1 MAYSIGLTL
10 YNLANRRDVAAVA
23 QRPARPSGRLVWL
36 HAPVADASAALVE
49 LARRLV
55 DDDGLSVL
63 ITCQQT
69 LPPRDGILQDKA
81 PIDTPAEVRAFLDH
95 WRPELLVLSD
105 GELRPAL
112 LQEATEKSLPVI
124 MVQAHTPYLLRE
136 RDGWY
141 PGLMRSLLSRMHHVL
156 TLDEPAARTFRKA
169 GAPLTAVEVAGRM
182 EDQNAVLPHTEA
194 ERASLA
200 QILATRPVWLAAGLD
215 RAEEDAVIV
224 AHRRALRLAHRL
236 LLIVVPQS
244 AAEGAA
250 LADKMEQ
257 VQGWNVA
264 LRALD
269 QEPSPEVEVII
280 ADSAAELGLWYR
292 LSPITFLGGS
302 LSGKGCQ
309 RNPMEAASLGSAL
322 ICGPHPG
329 AFGAEFGRLGAAR
342 AMRAV
347 GSTDE
352 LADALSELLAPDRA
366 AHLANAGWGAVSDGA
381 EVTDHVITLIRR
393 IIDGDT

>member
-1 MAYSIGLTL
+1 MAYSLGLTL
-10 YNLANRRDVAAVA
+10 YNLTSRRDAAPA
-23 QRPARPSGRLVWL
+23 APRPARPAGRLLWL
-36 HAPVADASAALVE
+36 HAPVPEAAAALVE

-55 DDDGLSVL
+55 EDDGHSVL
-63 ITCQQT
+63 MTAPQT
-69 LPPRDGILQDKA
+69 LPPLAGIFQDRT
-81 PIDTPAEVRAFLDH
+81 PNDTPVDVRAFLNH
-95 WRPELLVLSD
+95 WLPELLVLSD
-105 GELRPAL
+105 GEVRPAL
-112 LQEATEKSLPVI
+112 LQEAAEKSLPVI
-124 MVQAHTPYLLRE
+124 MVQAHAPYFLRD

-141 PGLMRSLLSRMHHVL
+141 PGLMRGLLSGMRHVM
-156 TLDEPAARTFRKA
+156 TFDEPAARAFRKA
-169 GAPLTAVEVAGRM
+169 GAPPATVEVAGRM

-194 ERASLA
+194 ERSSLA
-200 QILATRPVWLAAGLD
+200 QTLATRPVWLVAGLD
-215 RAEEDAVIV
+215 PAEQDAVIV

-244 AAEGAA
+244 AEEGAR
-250 LADKMEQ
+250 LADQMEQ
-257 VQGWNVA
+257 AQGWNVA

-269 QEPSPEVEVII
+269 QDPSPEVEVLM
-280 ADSAAELGLWYR
+280 ADGPSELGLWYR

-302 LSGKGCQ
+302 LAGTGCL

-329 AFGAEFGRLGAAR
+329 AFGTEFGRLGAAR

-352 LADALSELLAPDRA
+352 LAEALSDLLDPDRA